1 MEYIRQSTGTTI
13 TVGPFV
19 SLGGVTTVHDLVAGQ
34 VSGSGSGGT
43 CKLHIGGTSTTITVS
58 NWEHAG
64 NGYYLMWFS
73 GSSVSVVGSG
83 LVSFTSTTP
92 DFIPLWRDVFIQG
105 ASAHDSTVS
114 GAYSGVT
121 IGGVSLAY
129 RVNDFTS
136 NAKATLGGVTVAGA
150 SNVLTVG
157 SVSSGVTINDFSPQ
171 AKSNLAGVTIGG
183 VSLAYRIN
191 DFTSNAKATL
201 GGVTVAG
208 TSNVLTVGSISSGV
222 TINDFSPQAKSNLA
236 GVTVGGVSLAYR
248 VNDFTSVAKATLGG
262 VTVAG
267 ASNVLTVGSIS
278 SGVTINDFSSQA
290 KGVLGGV
297 TVAGVSKTYGITQSG
312 VSNIFDGV
320 IDLSGSS
327 VFSLKEIIRIQNS
340 AMFGLASGGGGVT
353 SAFRDLADTK
363 NRIDAVVD
371 SDGNRTT
378 ISLDGT

>member
-208 TSNVLTVGSISSGV
+208 
-222 TINDFSPQAKSNLA
+222 
-236 GVTVGGVSLAYR
+236 
-248 VNDFTSVAKATLGG
+248 
-262 VTVAG
+262 

-371 SDGNRTT
+371 SVGNRTT